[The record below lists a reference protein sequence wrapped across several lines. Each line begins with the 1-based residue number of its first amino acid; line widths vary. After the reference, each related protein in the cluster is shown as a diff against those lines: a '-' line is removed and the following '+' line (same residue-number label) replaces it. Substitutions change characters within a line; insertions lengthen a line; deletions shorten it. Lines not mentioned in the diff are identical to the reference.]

1 MKDQIAD
8 QDRPDHRSVVTDR
21 RKVAL
26 LTREYPPE
34 VYGGAGTHVEYL
46 ARELRRLAE
55 VSVHCWGSPRDEP
68 GVTSHEPWT
77 ALSDPK
83 PESAALEAMS
93 INLAMAAAV
102 KGADVVHSHTWY
114 ANLGGHLSKLMWSI
128 PHVVTTH
135 SLEPLRP
142 WKTEQLGGGY
152 ALSTFCERTAIEAA
166 DAVIAVSQGM
176 RDDVLSCYP
185 AVNPERVHV
194 IHNGIDPEI
203 YRPQRSKEALT
214 RLGVDPSTP
223 YAFFNGRITRQKGLQ
238 LLLAAALKMD
248 PRHQLVIVAS
258 NPDTPAIAA
267 EVAAL
272 AERVRSERGNLVWIG
287 RYIPHQDLI
296 NLHSGAAV
304 FVCPSI
310 YEPFGLVNLEA
321 MACETAVV
329 ASRVGGIPE
338 IVVEGETGYL
348 VDYDPDDAGT
358 FTTTLGAR
366 IDALLS
372 DLALAAR
379 MGKAGRER
387 VLRHFGWPAI
397 ASQTVELYDSLL
409 SGHRGP
415 AAART

>member
-1 MKDQIAD
+1 MTKQ
-8 QDRPDHRSVVTDR
+8 

-46 ARELRRLAE
+46 ARELRRLVE
-55 VSVHCWGSPRDEP
+55 VSVHCWGRPRDEP
-68 GVTSHEPWT
+68 GVTSHEPWP
-77 ALSDPK
+77 ALSEPK
-83 PESAALEAMS
+83 PEAAALQAMS
-93 INLAMAAAV
+93 INLSMAAAV
-102 KGADVVHSHTWY
+102 KGAELVHSHTWY
-114 ANLGGHLSKLMWSI
+114 ANFGGHLSKLMWSI

-142 WKTEQLGGGY
+142 WKSEQLGGGY

-166 DAVIAVSQGM
+166 DAVIAVSHGM

-185 AVNPERVHV
+185 NVIPERVHV

-203 YRPQRSKEALT
+203 YRAQRSEDALI

-223 YAFFNGRITRQKGLQ
+223 YAFFNGRITRQKGLH

-248 PRHQLVIVAS
+248 PRHQLVIAAS
-258 NPDTPAIAA
+258 SPDTPEIGA

-272 AERVRSERGNLVWIG
+272 AERVRSERGNLTWIG
-287 RYIPHQDLI
+287 RFLPLEDLI
-296 NLHSGAAV
+296 YLHSGASV

-329 ASRVGGIPE
+329 GSRVGGIPE

-348 VDYDPDDAGT
+348 VDYDPDDHEA
-358 FTTTLGAR
+358 FTT
-366 IDALLS
+366 ALATRLEEVLS
-372 DLALAAR
+372 DSALATR
-379 MGKAGRER
+379 MGKAGRRR

-397 ASQTVELYDSLL
+397 AARTLELYDSLL
-409 SGHRGP
+409 
-415 AAART
+415 